1 MSCIQH
7 NKAFII
13 RNVKSRLVLDGTV
26 SGTSAQVTIQTYS
39 GSSLQLWKMEC
50 IDGGKFIITNV
61 GTGYVLDING
71 GAAAGNKV
79 ITYSQKHGGPNQ
91 QWRIESD
98 KTIVSGDTKFVVDI
112 YESRF
117 QAGTPVDVFTKW
129 LTDNQLFELEYV

>member
-1 MSCIQH
+1 MHRWWKIH
-7 NKAFII
+7 NYQCRDWVSFYFGAFLRKIFAFFTCVYF
-13 RNVKSRLVLDGTV
+13 R
-26 SGTSAQVTIQTYS
+26 
-39 GSSLQLWKMEC
+39 
-50 IDGGKFIITNV
+50 
-61 GTGYVLDING
+61 YVLDING